1 MKKWT
6 RSRTNRMLAGVLG
19 GMSERIGMNAK
30 WLRLLFLAAVVM
42 TGFFPMVFVY
52 LVLIFLL
59 PNEQR
64 YIK

>member
-19 GMSERIGMNAK
+19 GLSERIGMDAK
-30 WLRLLFLAAVVM
+30 WLRLLFLVVVLM